1 MIHPLRSLRGFRFIT
16 PALVVAV
23 ALFLIIPACGD
34 DSNPYDTGGNG
45 GGPFNGTISLSG
57 SSFSPANAT
66 IKAGESVTWVWNG
79 GSHTVTNGT
88 DPNLPETRLFDEPQK
103 SSGSFTYTFATPG
116 SYPYF
121 CRVHFTMGMKGT
133 ITVTN

>member
-1 MIHPLRSLRGFRFIT
+1 MIHPLRSLRGVCFT
-16 PALVVAV
+16 MPALFVAV
-23 ALFLIIPACGD
+23 AMFLIVPACGD
-34 DSNPYDTGGNG
+34 DNPTDTGGG
-45 GGPFNGTISLSG
+45 GAFNGTISLSG

-103 SSGSFTYTFATPG
+103 SSGSFTYTFTTPG